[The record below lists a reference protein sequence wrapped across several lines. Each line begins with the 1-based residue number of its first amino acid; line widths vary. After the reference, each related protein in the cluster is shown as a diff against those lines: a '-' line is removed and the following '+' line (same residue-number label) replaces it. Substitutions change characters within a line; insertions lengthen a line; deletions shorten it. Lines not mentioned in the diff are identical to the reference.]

1 MKIIKEEHRQI
12 VNILSFSLIPLA
24 GFATD
29 IYLPSLP
36 AMTVSL
42 HATASQIQLSLLLFM
57 ASAGISQ
64 LFVGSLLDSFGR
76 YKLSN
81 SSLLIFSVASIMIGL
96 FPDLHVLYLMRI
108 VQGISAAFVLVAR
121 RAYFMDTYSGEQL
134 KHYTSLFSIIWA
146 TAPIVAPFLGG
157 YLQKA
162 FGWQASFYLLGTL
175 PLVILVLTLRYGG
188 ESAKDLQPLRLKPL
202 LGVYSS
208 ILTTKDFALG
218 LVILGLNYGMVLLFG
233 MASPFIIEH
242 QWHQTPV
249 ATGYCALLSGVAMM
263 VGGIISRSMLSIP
276 LEKKLPIALAIQLAS
291 GAFAITVS
299 MLGLANIYVM
309 MSFVMLQ
316 HGVAGFVFNNLFA
329 YSLGRFSRNAGIVAG
344 MTGGA
349 SYIISSFSSYGTV
362 SFLAVTNQTLLAAA
376 YLFLNVCVVITYS
389 LFRREELATIRKL
402 RYGLN

>member
-81 SSLLIFSVASIMIGL
+81 SSLLIFSVASFMIGL

-121 RAYFMDTYSGEQL
+121 RAYFMDTYSGDQL

-162 FGWQASFYLLGTL
+162 FGWQSSFYLLGTL

-188 ESAKDLQPLRLKPL
+188 ESAKDLHPLRLKPL
-202 LGVYSS
+202 LGVYGSL
-208 ILTTKDFALG
+208 LTTKDFALG

-249 ATGYCALLSGVAMM
+249 VTGYCALLSGVAMM
-263 VGGIISRSMLSIP
+263 MGGIISRSMLRVP

-309 MSFVMLQ
+309 MSFVILQ
-316 HGVAGFVFNNLFA
+316 HGIAGYMFNNLFA
-329 YSLGRFSRNAGIVAG
+329 FSLGRFSRNAGIVAG

-376 YLFLNVCVVITYS
+376 YLFLNVCVVIIYS
-389 LFRREELATIRKL
+389 LFRREEMAAIRKL

>member
-1 MKIIKEEHRQI
+1 MKAIQEKHRRI

-36 AMTVSL
+36 SMTVSL

-81 SSLLIFSVASIMIGL
+81 SSLFIFSVASIMIGL

-121 RAYFMDTYSGEQL
+121 RAYFMDTYSGDQL

-162 FGWQASFYLLGTL
+162 FGWQSSFYLLGTL

-202 LGVYSS
+202 LGVYGS

-249 ATGYCALLSGVAMM
+249 VTGYCALLSGVAMM
-263 VGGIISRSMLSIP
+263 MGGIISRSMLRVP

-291 GAFAITVS
+291 GAFATTIS
-299 MLGLANIYVM
+299 LLGLANIYVM
-309 MSFVMLQ
+309 MSFVILQ
-316 HGVAGFVFNNLFA
+316 HGVAGYMFNNLFA
-329 YSLGRFSRNAGIVAG
+329 FSLGRFSRNAGIVAG

-362 SFLAVTNQTLLAAA
+362 SFLAVTNQKLLAAA

-389 LFRREELATIRKL
+389 LFRREEMATIRKL

>member
-175 PLVILVLTLRYGG
+175 PLVILGLTLRYGG

-249 ATGYCALLSGVAMM
+249 VTGYCALLSGVSMM
-263 VGGIISRSMLSIP
+263 AGGIISRSMLRVA
-276 LEKKLPIALAIQLAS
+276 LEKKLPVALGIQLIS
-291 GAFAITVS
+291 GAFAIIVS
-299 MLGLANIYVM
+299 MLGWANIYVM
-309 MSFVMLQ
+309 MSFVILQ

-329 YSLGRFSRNAGIVAG
+329 YCLGRFSRNAGIVAG

-362 SFLAVTNQTLLAAA
+362 SFLTVTNQTLLAVG
-376 YLFLNVCVVITYS
+376 YFFLNVCVVITYS
-389 LFRREELATIRKL
+389 LFRKEEMATVRKL

>member
-1 MKIIKEEHRQI
+1 MKTIKEEHRRI

-36 AMTVSL
+36 SMTISL
-42 HATASQIQLSLLLFM
+42 HASASQIQLSLLLFM
-57 ASAGISQ
+57 ASAGVSQ

-76 YKLSN
+76 YRLSN
-81 SSLLIFSVASIMIGL
+81 SALFIFSIASFLIGL

-108 VQGISAAFVLVAR
+108 VQGVAASFVLVAR
-121 RAYFMDTYSGEQL
+121 RAYFMDTYSGDQL
-134 KHYTSLFSIIWA
+134 KRYTSLFSIIWA
-146 TAPIVAPFLGG
+146 TAPIIAPFLGG

-162 FGWQASFYLLGTL
+162 FGWQSSFYMLGIL
-175 PLVILVLTLRYGG
+175 PLVILVLTIKYGG
-188 ESAKDLQPLRLKPL
+188 ESAKDLQPLRVKPL

-208 ILTTKDFALG
+208 LLTTKDFALA

-249 ATGYCALLSGVAMM
+249 VTGCCALLSGVAMM
-263 VGGIISRSMLSIP
+263 AGCIISRSMLRIP
-276 LEKKLPIALAIQLAS
+276 LEKKLPIALGVQLTS
-291 GAFAITVS
+291 GAFAIIIS
-299 MLGLANIYVM
+299 MSGLTNIYVM
-309 MSFVMLQ
+309 MSFVILQ

-349 SYIISSFSSYGTV
+349 SYIISSFSSYGTA
-362 SFLAVTNQTLLAAA
+362 SFFAVTNQTMLALG
-376 YLFLNVCVVITYS
+376 YLFLNLCVVITYS
-389 LFRREELATIRKL
+389 FFRKEEMATVKKL
-402 RYGLN
+402 RYGLS